1 MAGEFAPF
9 VAQAERPSSPA
20 LLPLAGEGSNQGEK
34 MNAVATINNSLP
46 AVVNGA
52 EHEQQ
57 HQYLTFMLNC
67 EIFAIGILRIKEIIE
82 YGNLT
87 EVPRMPSFIRGVIN
101 LRGAVVPVIDLGSR
115 FGKQA
120 SAVSRRTCIVIIE
133 VEHDGAQ
140 QVVGVMVDA
149 VNEVLDIPTTEIE
162 PAPSFGAKI
171 RADFIR
177 GMGKVDGKFVIILN
191 VDHVLSLDEMS
202 SLAGVETAVAA

>member
-1 MAGEFAPF
+1 
-9 VAQAERPSSPA
+9 
-20 LLPLAGEGSNQGEK
+20 
-34 MNAVATINNSLP
+34 MNAVATINKSLP
-46 AVVNGA
+46 ALANSA
-52 EHEQQ
+52 TQEEQQ
-57 HQYLTFMLNC
+57 RQYLTFMLNS

-87 EVPRMPSFIRGVIN
+87 EVPRMPDFIRGVIN

-120 SAVSRRTCIVIIE
+120 SSISRRTCIVIIE
-133 VEHDGAQ
+133 VEHEGEQ

-149 VNEVLDIPTTEIE
+149 VNEVLDIAPGEIE

-202 SLAGVETAVAA
+202 SLAGVNTSTALAA

>member
-1 MAGEFAPF
+1 
-9 VAQAERPSSPA
+9 
-20 LLPLAGEGSNQGEK
+20 
-34 MNAVATINNSLP
+34 MNTVATINKSLP
-46 AVVNGA
+46 AVVGGTA

-57 HQYLTFMLNC
+57 HQYLTFMLNS

-133 VEHDGAQ
+133 VQHEGEQ

-149 VNEVLDIPTTEIE
+149 VNEVLDIPASEIE
-162 PAPSFGAKI
+162 PAPAFGAKI
-171 RADFIR
+171 RTDFIR

-191 VDHVLSLDEMS
+191 VDHVLSLEEMS
-202 SLAGVETAVAA
+202 NLAGVAA